1 MSAIRCERV
10 KSKEDNTRTI
20 RYKRVRSKNSTS
32 VNYLCVFRLLSVSLS
47 VSLSLVSV
55 SLTDRPTT
63 CGSVANHL
71 MLEGNAS
78 ENETMLK
85 PKAARPESSASKS
98 TRVPA
103 PVNGVTEAEEGC

>member
-1 MSAIRCERV
+1 MRVSFAI
-10 KSKEDNTRTI
+10 
-20 RYKRVRSKNSTS
+20 Y
-32 VNYLCVFRLLSVSLS
+32 
-47 VSLSLVSV
+47 VSLSLSRLCL
-55 SLTDRPTT
+55 SHGSSYHMR
-63 CGSVANHL
+63 SVANHL